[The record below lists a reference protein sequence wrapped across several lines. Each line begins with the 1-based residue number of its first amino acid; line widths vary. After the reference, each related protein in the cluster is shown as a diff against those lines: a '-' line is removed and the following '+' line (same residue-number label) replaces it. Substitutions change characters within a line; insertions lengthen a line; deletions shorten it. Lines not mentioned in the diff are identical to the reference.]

1 MTDWIK
7 YLTLRLTLWIN
18 GYEGGVLVAVQSP
31 QEGWLDVEMVVA
43 GASNGPPP
51 YMRSA
56 RLGRRCGEGRAN
68 DRRCCLFP

>member
-31 QEGWLDVEMVVA
+31 EKGWLDVEMVVSGIERPTA
-43 GASNGPPP
+43 IHALSK
-51 YMRSA
+51 A
-56 RLGRRCGEGRAN
+56 RATLRRGSCK
-68 DRRCCLFP
+68 